1 MLLED
6 CGMTHLTDDYIR
18 EKALARDPA
27 DESRINAIDYGC
39 FTSDDFEETIRTDM
53 RTLRAESYVAGMDV
67 LGFAFI
73 TETGE
78 LKQIFA

>member
-1 MLLED
+1 
-6 CGMTHLTDDYIR
+6 MTHLTDEYIR
-18 EKALARDPA
+18 EKALARNPA
-27 DESRINAIDYGC
+27 DDARINAIEYGC
-39 FTSDDFEETIRTDM
+39 FTSEDFEETIRIDM
-53 RTLRAESYVAGMDV
+53 RTLRAESYVDGMDV

>member
-1 MLLED
+1 
-6 CGMTHLTDDYIR
+6 MTHLTDEGIAAD
-18 EKALARDPA
+18 ALKRTPS
-27 DESRINAIDYGC
+27 EEERIKAIDYGC
-39 FTSDDFEETIRTDM
+39 FTSEDFEETIRVDM
-53 RTLRAESYVAGMDV
+53 RKLRAEKYTEGMDV